1 MGCVTGGDS
10 RRIRQPCC
18 TVLAPSWCMEST
30 TTVQFA
36 EAARSLA
43 RVARARGLTVP
54 TFRSPPRLTGVD
66 RSIRRSRDHA
76 IVSVRLRG
84 RPWVAVAADMIEGV
98 IVANQLE
105 GPATLRVR
113 GALWSALGFAT
124 ADSDRASGAAA

>member
-1 MGCVTGGDS
+1 
-10 RRIRQPCC
+10 
-18 TVLAPSWCMEST
+18 MEST